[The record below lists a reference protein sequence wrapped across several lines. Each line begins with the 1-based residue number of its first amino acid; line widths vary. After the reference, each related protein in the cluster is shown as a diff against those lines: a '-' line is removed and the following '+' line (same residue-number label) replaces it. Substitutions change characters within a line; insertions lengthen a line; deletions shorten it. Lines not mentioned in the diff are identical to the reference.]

1 MERRAFLIAV
11 AVLGAVPAASAQQ
24 SRTWRVGF
32 LYFGSK
38 QSAQET
44 GRYAAFLQGMR
55 ELGYIEGRNLA
66 VEARFAD
73 GKAERLPELAA
84 ELVRAKV
91 DLIVTTGTPVNHA
104 TKKATAVIPIV
115 MTVSVDP
122 VADGLVQSL
131 ARPGGNITGLTTLSA
146 QLSQKHVELLS
157 ALLPKLSRIGAMLNP
172 ANVGNFIQLKF
183 LQDAAQNAGIAVVR
197 ADARTPEEIER
208 GLASI
213 ARERP
218 EALIVLGD
226 ALFVQQRHQI
236 AELVRKHRLPTIAL
250 ASEHAE
256 AGSLMSYGPDLRDN
270 FRRAATFVDRILR
283 GAKPGELPIEQ
294 PAKFEMVINL
304 RTAGTLGLTIPQE
317 MRFRADR
324 VIE

>member
-1 MERRAFLIAV
+1 VKRRGFLIAV
-11 AVLGAVPAASAQQ
+11 AVLGVLRPASALQ
-24 SRTWRVGF
+24 RKVLRVGF
-32 LYFGSK
+32 VYFGSR

-55 ELGYIEGRNLA
+55 ELGYIEGKDFA
-66 VEARFAD
+66 IEGRFAD
-73 GKAERLPELAA
+73 GDAERLPGLAA

-104 TKKATAVIPIV
+104 AKKATAVIPIV
-115 MTVSVDP
+115 MTLSVDP

-131 ARPGGNITGLTTLSA
+131 AQPGGNVTGLTTLSA

-157 ALLPKLSRIGAMLNP
+157 ALLPKLSRIGALLNP
-172 ANVGNFIQLKF
+172 ANVGNLIQLKF
-183 LQDAAQNAGIAVVR
+183 LRDAAQNAGIAVAR

-208 GLASI
+208 SLANI
-213 ARERP
+213 ATERP
-218 EALIVLGD
+218 EALVIASD
-226 ALFVQQRHQI
+226 ALFLQQRHQI
-236 AELVRKHRLPTIAL
+236 AELVRKHRLPAIAL
-250 ASEHAE
+250 SSEHAA

-270 FRRAATFVDRILR
+270 FRRAATYVDRIFR
-283 GAKPGELPIEQ
+283 GANPGELPIEQ

-304 RTAGTLGLTIPQE
+304 RTARTLGLAIPQE